1 MNFSV
6 SLANFSN
13 SSAVVTVLFPS
24 LVFPASVTQ
33 PKKVFPWAVGAV
45 ANSSPVP
52 AWTLSPVNPL
62 ATYPSSS
69 RYFTLSGTILTSFF
83 LSPSNAP
90 SVASNKTL
98 VLTLVSTSSEPK
110 DDPSEALK

>member
-1 MNFSV
+1 MK
-6 SLANFSN
+6 
-13 SSAVVTVLFPS
+13 SADLTVVPPNAVLPS
-24 LVFPASVTQ
+24 SVTQ
-33 PKKVFPWAVGAV
+33 PRNALPSAAGASGN
-45 ANSSPVP
+45 ASPVP

-98 VLTLVSTSSEPK
+98 VLTLVFTSSEPK